1 MPDSPDPLK
10 PSRPTAVPASPPIPK
25 SRPKQQTNRSAAR
38 PGMNKTGARI
48 LGGFAA
54 ALISWIWSGWFEPW
68 TGVAMGD
75 AMLTSLGGAMIV
87 ISEFVLVKEGSR

>member
-1 MPDSPDPLK
+1 MMESLR
-10 PSRPTAVPASPPIPK
+10 PSK
-25 SRPKQQTNRSAAR
+25 SRPAGSRR
-38 PGMNKTGARI
+38 RRHPMNKTGARI

-54 ALISWIWSGWFEPW
+54 ALISWIWSGWFEPL

-87 ISEFVLVKEGSR
+87 IAEWLLVRGEQGRR

>member
-1 MPDSPDPLK
+1 MTPDASTSLK
-10 PSRPTAVPASPPIPK
+10 GRPPPSKRRK
-25 SRPKQQTNRSAAR
+25 AATHR
-38 PGMNKTGARI
+38 AAMNKTGARI

-87 ISEFVLVKEGSR
+87 LTEWAMVKD

>member
-1 MPDSPDPLK
+1 MDPLK
-10 PSRPTAVPASPPIPK
+10 PPRPIGPSPSPLPAKPSP
-25 SRPKQQTNRSAAR
+25 RPKPKRETSRV
-38 PGMNKTGARI
+38 GMNKTGARI

-68 TGVAMGD
+68 SGVAMGD

-87 ISEFVLVKEGSR
+87 IAEWVLVKDAR

>member
-1 MPDSPDPLK
+1 
-10 PSRPTAVPASPPIPK
+10 
-25 SRPKQQTNRSAAR
+25 
-38 PGMNKTGARI
+38 MNKTGARI

-87 ISEFVLVKEGSR
+87 IAEWVLVKEPACRQRGRAPAGNLKRGLRGPGRG